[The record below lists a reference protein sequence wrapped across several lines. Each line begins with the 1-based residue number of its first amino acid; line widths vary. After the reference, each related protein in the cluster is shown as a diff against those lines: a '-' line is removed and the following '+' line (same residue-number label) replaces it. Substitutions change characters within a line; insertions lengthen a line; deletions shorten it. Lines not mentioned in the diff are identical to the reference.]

1 MNISYDY
8 YRIFYYIAKY
18 KSISKAAEELLANQ
32 SNLSRTLKNLELQL
46 GCSLFLRTHT
56 GMKLT
61 KEGEKL
67 FSHVRVAFEHIELG
81 ESEITRRNN
90 PDCGSIF
97 IAASEVALRCLMLPV
112 LKCFRQKHPGVH
124 IKISNHSTPQAI
136 DALKDGTADIAVVTT
151 PTPQVPSL
159 SVTEIKQICEVAVC
173 PPSFSALTGKKVPLA
188 EITDYPLIS
197 LGSDTKSFEFYSDFF
212 SSHGCSYRPD
222 IETSTADQVLPIV
235 EAGLGVGFVPAEF
248 IHSSDGVRIIDLAEK
263 IPMRSVCMIK
273 RKEQVMS
280 AAAKELE
287 RMILS
292 C

>member
-18 KSISKAAEELLANQ
+18 KSISRAAEKLLANQ

-61 KEGEKL
+61 KEGETL
-67 FSHVRVAFEHIELG
+67 FSHIRVAFEHIELG

-90 PDCGSIF
+90 PNCGSIF
-97 IAASEVALRCLMLPV
+97 IAAS
-112 LKCFRQKHPGVH
+112 
-124 IKISNHSTPQAI
+124 
-136 DALKDGTADIAVVTT
+136 
-151 PTPQVPSL
+151 
-159 SVTEIKQICEVAVC
+159 EVAVC